1 MAEINKNDKKALTEE
16 DTKRLIKII
25 NDIKFGTVTI
35 IIQDGKVIQIEK
47 NEKIRLV

>member
-1 MAEINKNDKKALTEE
+1 MSEINKSDRRALTEE
-16 DTKRLIKII
+16 DTKRLIQII
-25 NDIKFGTVTI
+25 NNIKFGTVTI